1 MPSVLQLTLFLL
13 ASGVAGV
20 LIFRYFGLPPILGY
34 LAVGVLIGPHA
45 LGLASDSE
53 TVKYLAEF
61 GVVFLMFSIGL
72 EFNIHKLRSMRKIV
86 FGLGASQVILT
97 IVLTIPIGLMIA
109 WIYPM
114 SWQAALALGGALS
127 MSSTAIVT
135 KILSDRMELETEQGR
150 NVIGILLFQ
159 DLAVIFLLI
168 LIPSLSQSGKDL
180 VSDISVAL
188 VKITMALILIFY
200 IGQTVMSRWF
210 KLVAAYRSQELFM
223 LNLLLIV
230 LGMSALTEHFGLS
243 MALGAFLAGML
254 ISETPYRHEVEDDI
268 KPFRDVL
275 LGLFFITIGMLLD
288 LRVIYEQW
296 FLVLVL
302 FVLPLVFKF
311 GLVAILARLFGS
323 SPGISIR
330 TGLCLAQAGE
340 FGFVLLNQ
348 IDGLHLID
356 PAFSQAVLAAMLLSM
371 LTAPF
376 LIQYSDQIA
385 LRFASNEWLLQS
397 LALTKVATKSVR
409 FKDHVI
415 ICGFG
420 RSGQALAKMLDQEN
434 IPYLALDLDPDRI
447 ADAVA
452 GGSHVVY
459 GDATRENV
467 LVAAGISRAKA
478 LVISFVNTP
487 ASLKILHQV
496 EDLRPGM
503 TVLVRTRDDADL
515 EKLQSAGATE
525 VIPELIEGSLMLASH
540 VLLMM
545 GVPMRKV
552 VRRVTDAREERYG
565 LLRGYFR
572 GAEDDEVSANQSW
585 HLHSVPLQENANA
598 LGKRLSELSL
608 EEDGVHVQAVR
619 RKQSGSDY
627 LKLDLRDDPVLQ
639 MGDIIV
645 LSGSP
650 ESIDL
655 AETRLL

>member
-97 IVLTIPIGLMIA
+97 IVLAIPIGLMIA

-159 DLAVIFLLI
+159 DLAVVFLLI

-180 VSDISVAL
+180 VTDISMAL
-188 VKITMALILIFY
+188 IKITVALILIFY

-288 LRVIYEQW
+288 PRVIYEQW
-296 FLVLVL
+296 FLVLML
-302 FVLPLVFKF
+302 FVLPLLFKF

-323 SPGISIR
+323 SSGISIR

-447 ADAVA
+447 TDAVA

-467 LVAAGISRAKA
+467 LVAAGLSRAKA
-478 LVISFVNTP
+478 LVISFVDTA

-496 EDLRPGM
+496 EDLKPGM

-572 GAEDDEVSANQSW
+572 GTEDDEVSANQSW
-585 HLHSVPLQENANA
+585 HLHSVPLQENAKA

-608 EEDGVHVQAVR
+608 EEDGAHIQAVR
-619 RKQSGSDY
+619 RKQAGSDY
-627 LKLDLRDDPVLQ
+627 LKLDLSEDPILQ
-639 MGDIIV
+639 MGDIVV

>member
-13 ASGVAGV
+13 ASGVVGV

-34 LAVGVLIGPHA
+34 LAAGVLIGPHA

-150 NVIGILLFQ
+150 NMIGILLFQ
-159 DLAVIFLLI
+159 DLAVVFLLI
-168 LIPSLSQSGKDL
+168 LIPSLGQDSKNL
-180 VSDISVAL
+180 LTDITYAL
-188 VKITMALILIFY
+188 VKIAIALILIFY
-200 IGQTVMSRWF
+200 IGQNIMSRWF
-210 KLVAAYRSQELFM
+210 RLVAGFRSQELFM

-254 ISETPYRHEVEDDI
+254 ISETPYRHEVDDDI

-275 LGLFFITIGMLLD
+275 LGLFFISIGMWLD
-288 LRVIYEQW
+288 PKVIYEQW
-296 FLVLVL
+296 LLVLLL
-302 FVLPLVFKF
+302 FTLPLLFKF

-323 SPGISIR
+323 SSGISIR

-371 LTAPF
+371 LVAPF

-397 LALTKVATKSVR
+397 LALTKVATKSFR
-409 FKDHVI
+409 NKDHVI

-420 RSGQALAKMLDQEN
+420 RSGQALAKMLDQEK
-434 IPYLALDLDPDRI
+434 ISYLALDLDTDRI
-447 ADAVA
+447 SDAVA
-452 GGSHVVY
+452 GGSQVVY
-459 GDATRENV
+459 GDSTRENV

-478 LVISFVNTP
+478 LVISFVDTP
-487 ASLKILHQV
+487 ASLKILRQV
-496 EDLRPGM
+496 EHLKPGM

-552 VRRVTDAREERYG
+552 VRRVTDARDERYE

-572 GAEDDEVSANQSW
+572 GTEDDEVSANQSW
-585 HLHSVPLQENANA
+585 HLHSVTLQENTKA
-598 LGKRLSELSL
+598 LGKRISELMF
-608 EEDGVHVQAVR
+608 EEDGVHVRTVR
-619 RKQSGSDY
+619 RRQVGSDHV
-627 LKLDLRDDPVLQ
+627 KLDLAEDPILQ
-639 MGDIIV
+639 LGDIVV

-655 AETRLL
+655 AEARLL

>member
-34 LAVGVLIGPHA
+34 LAAGVLIGPHA

-150 NVIGILLFQ
+150 NVVGILLFQ
-159 DLAVIFLLI
+159 DLAVVFLLI
-168 LIPSLSQSGKDL
+168 LIPSLAQSGKDL
-180 VSDISVAL
+180 ITDISIAL
-188 VKITMALILIFY
+188 VKISLALVLIFY
-200 IGQTVMSRWF
+200 IGQNVMSRWF
-210 KLVAAYRSQELFM
+210 KFVAGYRSQELFM

-288 LRVIYEQW
+288 PVVIYEQW
-296 FLVLVL
+296 ILVLLL

-311 GLVAILARLFGS
+311 GLIAILARGFGS
-323 SPGISIR
+323 SSGISIR

-348 IDGLHLID
+348 IDGLHMID

-371 LTAPF
+371 LIAPF

-409 FKDHVI
+409 NKDHVI

-434 IPYLALDLDPDRI
+434 ISYLALDLDPDRI

-467 LVAAGISRAKA
+467 LVAAGLSRAKA
-478 LVISFVNTP
+478 LVISFADTP
-487 ASLKILHQV
+487 ASLKILRLV
-496 EDLRPGM
+496 EGLKPGM
-503 TVLVRTRDDADL
+503 TALVRTRDDADL

-552 VRRVTDAREERYG
+552 VRRITDAREERYG

-585 HLHSVPLQENANA
+585 HLHSVPLQEGAQA

-608 EEDGVHVQAVR
+608 DEDGVNIQAVR
-619 RKQSGSDY
+619 RKSTESDY
-627 LKLDLRDDPVLQ
+627 TKLDLAEHPVLQ
-639 MGDIIV
+639 QGDIVV

-655 AETRLL
+655 AEARLL

>member
-45 LGLASDSE
+45 LGIAPDSE

-97 IVLTIPIGLMIA
+97 IVLAIPIGLMIA

-127 MSSTAIVT
+127 MSSTAIVI

-159 DLAVIFLLI
+159 DLAVVFLLI

-180 VSDISVAL
+180 VSDISMAL
-188 VKITMALILIFY
+188 IKITVALILIFY

-288 LRVIYEQW
+288 PRVIYEQW
-296 FLVLVL
+296 FLVLML
-302 FVLPLVFKF
+302 FVLPLLFKF
-311 GLVAILARLFGS
+311 GLVAVLARLFGS
-323 SPGISIR
+323 SSGISIR

-420 RSGQALAKMLDQEN
+420 RSGQALAKMLDQES

-478 LVISFVNTP
+478 LVISFVDTS

-496 EDLRPGM
+496 EDLKPGM

-572 GAEDDEVSANQSW
+572 GTEDDEVSANQSW
-585 HLHSVPLQENANA
+585 HLHSVPLQENAKA

-608 EEDGVHVQAVR
+608 EEDGAHIQAVR
-619 RKQSGSDY
+619 RKQAGSDY
-627 LKLDLRDDPVLQ
+627 FKLDLREDPVLQ
-639 MGDIIV
+639 MGDIVV